1 MFKKNIKSTVDRL
14 GSNYEASSLTFS
26 ALDVEKIKQK
36 FRLKEEAA
44 SRGTSNLPP
53 KNATNFDDVEQKIIS
68 CIDSEIHKA
77 TESYHDHMVS
87 FEQRINR
94 LHAAG
99 HVGTIENIAMKSEG
113 DFAALVRRD
122 ATSLHTAKI
131 AVKDSEVDLQN
142 FKKENGLNRS
152 ARYPESRF
160 LYFAVALLLIT
171 IETGVNGY
179 FFAKGHEMGMLGGGF
194 VALIPSFL
202 NVLTGYYLGNYA
214 CRLAIHTSALKR
226 YVGILMCAF
235 LPLWCFGFNLLI
247 AHYRTAM
254 ATMVDADIGD
264 AAHLAVETFLSAPFN
279 LQDVESWLLLITG
292 CTFALIA
299 TLDFWKMDDAYPGF
313 GERAR
318 DHNKKLQLYAHLKED
333 SLLELNELRDG
344 NLEALEEASNLLN
357 AKVNEA
363 NTIVDSQ
370 SRWKVL
376 FAQHLNHLE
385 DAGKQMLAYY
395 RTQNMTTRTD
405 EAPAYFND
413 QWNITKP
420 VLTDTSI
427 DFTAALSGFQS
438 EAETMKTIYSS
449 CVKRISDGFQK
460 ALEEYQTIE
469 QLKPE
474 ELREWQRMH
483 VVVDEKEKLSAAA

>member
-1 MFKKNIKSTVDRL
+1 MFKKTAQSVVGRL
-14 GSNYEASSLTFS
+14 GSNYEAVALTF
-26 ALDVEKIKQK
+26 APLNIDKVKQK
-36 FRLKEEAA
+36 LRLKEEAQ
-44 SRGTSNLPP
+44 SRGRSNLPP
-53 KNATNFDDVEQKIIS
+53 KAATNFDDVEQKIVS
-68 CIDSEIHKA
+68 NIDTEIHKA

-99 HVGTIENIAMKSEG
+99 HVGTIENIAMKAEG

-122 ATSLHTAKI
+122 ASSLHTAKV
-131 AVKDSEVDLQN
+131 AVKDSEMDLRN
-142 FKKENGLNRS
+142 FKKDNNLNRS

-160 LYFAVALLLIT
+160 LYFAIAFLLVT

-202 NVLTGYYLGNYA
+202 NVLTGYYLGNYG
-214 CRLAIHTSALKR
+214 CRLAIHKSALKR
-226 YVGILMCAF
+226 YAGILMCGV

-254 ATMVDADIGD
+254 AGMIDADMGD
-264 AAHLAVETFLSAPFN
+264 AAHIAIETFSATPFS
-279 LQDVESWLLLITG
+279 LEDVESWLLLITG

-299 TLDFWKMDDAYPGF
+299 TLDFWKMDDPYPGF

-318 DHNKKLQLYAHLKED
+318 DHDKKLELYAHLKED
-333 SLLELNELRDG
+333 SLAELKDLQDENF
-344 NLEALEEASNLLN
+344 EALEEASNLLN

-370 SRWKVL
+370 SRWKIL

-385 DAGKQMLAYY
+385 DAGRQMLAYY

-405 EAPAYFND
+405 EAPSYFND

-420 VLTDTSI
+420 VLAETSI

-438 EAETMKTIYSS
+438 EADTMREIYSS

-460 ALEEYQTIE
+460 ALQEYQTIE

-474 ELREWQRMH
+474 ELGQWLGTNVAASAE
-483 VVVDEKEKLSAAA
+483 ENLSAAA

>member
-1 MFKKNIKSTVDRL
+1 MFKKTAQSVANRL
-14 GSNYEASSLTFS
+14 GSNYEAVALTFAPLS
-26 ALDVEKIKQK
+26 VDKIKQK
-36 FRLKEEAA
+36 LHLKEEAA
-44 SRGTSNLPP
+44 SRGRSNLPP
-53 KNATNFDDVEQKIIS
+53 KTAANFDDVEQKIVS
-68 CIDSEIHKA
+68 YIDNEIHKA
-77 TESYHDHMVS
+77 TESYHDHMIS

-99 HVGTIENIAMKSEG
+99 HVGTIENISTRAEG

-122 ATSLHTAKI
+122 ATSLHTAKV
-131 AVKDSEVDLQN
+131 AVRDSEIDLRN
-142 FKKENGLNRS
+142 FKTENGLNRS

-160 LYFAVALLLIT
+160 LYFAIALMLIT

-202 NVLTGYYLGNYA
+202 NVLTGYYLGNYG
-214 CRLAIHTSALKR
+214 CRLAVHKAAVKR
-226 YVGILMCAF
+226 YAGVLLCAL
-235 LPLWCFGFNLLI
+235 LPVWCFGFNLLI

-254 ATMVDADIGD
+254 AGMVDADMGD
-264 AAHLAVETFLSAPFN
+264 AAHIAIQTFRDTPFG
-279 LQDVESWLLLITG
+279 LEDVESWLLLITG
-292 CTFALIA
+292 CTFSLIA
-299 TLDFWKMDDAYPGF
+299 TLDFWKMDDPYPGF

-318 DHNKKLQLYAHLKED
+318 DHDKKLQFYAHLKED
-333 SLLELNELRDG
+333 SLAELNDLRDD

-385 DAGKQMLAYY
+385 DAGRQMLAYY

-405 EAPAYFND
+405 EAPTYFND

-420 VLTDTSI
+420 VLTETSI
-427 DFTAALSGFQS
+427 DFTSALSGFQS
-438 EAETMKTIYSS
+438 EAETMRGVYSS
-449 CVKRISDGFQK
+449 CVNRISDGFQK
-460 ALEEYQTIE
+460 ALQEYKTIE
-469 QLKPE
+469 QLRPE
-474 ELREWQRMH
+474 ELGQWLGTNVGAGAE
-483 VVVDEKEKLSAAA
+483 EKLSAAA